1 MSITTITITI
11 IIVMIIIHYYYCCE
25 HPFWPR
31 GLVHSIS
38 ETGRS
43 RSCQLLHLPKGTDQ
57 TTRNLNAGSAEL
69 EFG

>member
-1 MSITTITITI
+1 MSITTITI
-11 IIVMIIIHYYYCCE
+11 IIVIIIIIHYYYCCE

-38 ETGRS
+38 ETGCS
-43 RSCQLLHLPKGTDQ
+43 RSCHLLHLPKGTAQ
-57 TTRNLNAGSAEL
+57 TTRNLNAGSAEF